1 MMNPEREPPRQVS
14 PAWRLLSAA
23 LKVERVHLITGGLGN
38 QMFQHAYAMALHSAD
53 GAAAAIDA
61 SRCGRNSVYVGYEI
75 DKVFN
80 LEGSLPTLSWTSS
93 QLLYRFARRCGD
105 VVSDHGDVS
114 FDEKFL
120 AAGRRGYVQGFF
132 PSYRYFLGA
141 EDRVRRAF
149 QFRNALPESAAKLA
163 QILAD
168 GDTVAV
174 HVRRGDYLTGNHAKT
189 FMGVCTSSYY
199 QTAIKHMIRIRPKA
213 RFFFF
218 SDDPEWCRR
227 EFSEVATLVVD
238 GNPRESAWV
247 DMALMSRCR
256 NAIIANSSFSWW
268 GRWIGGYEDAVCIGP
283 SRLMNSTGTRTSIE
297 DFLQPCFTLIDDQGH
312 VIRPAHA

>member
-1 MMNPEREPPRQVS
+1 MNPEREPSRQPS

-23 LKVERVHLITGGLGN
+23 FKVERVHLITGGLGN

-75 DKVFN
+75 DKVFS
-80 LEGSLPTLSWTSS
+80 LDGSLPTLGWTSS
-93 QLLYRFARRCGD
+93 QLLYRVARRCGD

-114 FDEKFL
+114 FDNKFL
-120 AAGRRGYVQGFF
+120 AAGRRGYIQGFF
-132 PSYRYFLGA
+132 PSYRYFSGA

-163 QILAD
+163 QMLAD

-174 HVRRGDYLTGNHAKT
+174 HVRRGDYLTGNHAKA
-189 FMGVCTSSYY
+189 FMGICTSSYY
-199 QTAIKHMIRIRPKA
+199 QAAIKRMIQMRPKA

-247 DMALMSRCR
+247 DMALMSHCR
-256 NAIIANSSFSWW
+256 HAIIANSSFSWW

-297 DFLQPCFTLIDDQGH
+297 DFLQPCFTLIDNQGV
-312 VIRPAHA
+312 VIRPANA